1 MAKREISGKYLNLT
15 KEKLPGLPHCTVLFV
30 VPAGPAGR
38 LAAGDQQHEARSSQL
53 RGHWPSRSRSPRPE
67 GAVIVMPRRME
78 KQGHRTPGSRR
89 TTGRLPMP

>member
-15 KEKLPGLPHCTVLFV
+15 KEKLPGLPHCAVLL
-30 VPAGPAGR
+30 VPSGPADR
-38 LAAGDQQHEARSSQL
+38 LGAGDKQHDALSSQL
-53 RGHWPSRSRSPRPE
+53 RRHRPSRSRSPSPE

-89 TTGRLPMP
+89 TKGRLPVP